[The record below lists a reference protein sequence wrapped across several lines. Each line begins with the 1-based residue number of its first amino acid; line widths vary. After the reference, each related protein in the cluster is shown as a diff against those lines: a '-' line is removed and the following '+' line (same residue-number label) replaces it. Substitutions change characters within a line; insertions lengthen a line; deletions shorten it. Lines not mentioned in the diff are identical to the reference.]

1 MRCMMVQGAY
11 GSKSTFMTAGERRGK
26 TGVTADCDKI
36 EFRLFNS
43 SSIFNI
49 TCSRRVII
57 KIELELINLNSI
69 LSRSA
74 VTPVFPR
81 GGSRSTVYSSDTLG
95 TSLIQGYNRAATG
108 SASMMV
114 HGAGLG
120 LTSLDVLAQLI
131 GAHRMRGQ

>member
-1 MRCMMVQGAY
+1 
-11 GSKSTFMTAGERRGK
+11 MTAGERRGK

-57 KIELELINLNSI
+57 KIELELINLNTI